1 MSTTRF
7 LFNLRLAPAA
17 LLEHVKFHLVGDSQ
31 FQSDM
36 FFTFFE
42 NVNGLPTNINQQ
54 SSFKYKHL
62 HHLLN
67 KLEVDLFSFVKT

>member
-1 MSTTRF
+1 MSTDRF

-42 NVNGLPTNINQQ
+42 NVNGN
-54 SSFKYKHL
+54 SFIEILMKDKENN
-62 HHLLN
+62 LN
-67 KLEVDLFSFVKT
+67 VLR